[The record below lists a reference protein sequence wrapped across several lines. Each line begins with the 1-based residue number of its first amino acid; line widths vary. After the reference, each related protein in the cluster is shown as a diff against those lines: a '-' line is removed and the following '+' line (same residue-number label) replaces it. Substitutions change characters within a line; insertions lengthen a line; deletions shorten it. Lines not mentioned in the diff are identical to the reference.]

1 VWIYFLNNSG
11 APSSTISVAVSLN
24 PVNVL
29 QTVSY
34 TATVTPQAGG
44 TVGGNVIFLDQT
56 FGLATVAVTNNQATY
71 ATSYGEIGTHS
82 ISAVY
87 SGDFGKATGSRSNT
101 VTVNVRGISKTKVT
115 TSGSPTFVGQPVT
128 FTAKVSSK
136 YGTIPDGELVTF
148 YDGTAAM
155 GSVALSNQAAAFTTS
170 ALSAKAHSIKAA
182 YPGDAS
188 FAPSTGSV
196 RQVVNAYP
204 TSTTLTS
211 NLNPSQYGQA
221 VKFTVQVTSTGPST
235 PTGKVKFMDG
245 TTSIG
250 AVTLSGGA
258 GTLTK
263 SNLAVGTHAI
273 TAHYGGDSV
282 SAKSTSPVLNQ
293 VVQ

>member
-1 VWIYFLNNSG
+1 
-11 APSSTISVAVSLN
+11 
-24 PVNVL
+24 
-29 QTVSY
+29 
-34 TATVTPQAGG
+34 
-44 TVGGNVIFLDQT
+44 
-56 FGLATVAVTNNQATY
+56 
-71 ATSYGEIGTHS
+71 
-82 ISAVY
+82 
-87 SGDFGKATGSRSNT
+87 
-101 VTVNVRGISKTKVT
+101 
-115 TSGSPTFVGQPVT
+115 VT

-148 YDGTAAM
+148 NDGTTAM
-155 GSVALSNQAAAFTTS
+155 GSVGLSNQMAAFTTS

-211 NLNPSQYGQA
+211 NLNPSQYGEA

-235 PTGKVKFMDG
+235 PTGKVRFMDG

-250 AVTLSGGA
+250 AVMLSGGA

-263 SNLAVGTHAI
+263 SNLTVGTHAI

-293 VVQ
+293 LVQ